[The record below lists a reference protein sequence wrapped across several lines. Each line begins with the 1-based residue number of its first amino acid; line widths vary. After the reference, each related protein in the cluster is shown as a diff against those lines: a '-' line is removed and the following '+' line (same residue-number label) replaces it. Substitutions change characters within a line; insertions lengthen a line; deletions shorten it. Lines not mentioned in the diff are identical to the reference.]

1 MQEPTDYNSNTINTN
16 PTVSLPNNTPV
27 CQNYGAYI
35 VLLSEGIDSLE
46 QSFDTEIGSLTQI
59 SPVKSNSKETT
70 ASSESDIL
78 IESLPDTIYI
88 LKKELV
94 NKENTMNNL

>member
-35 VLLSEGIDSLE
+35 FLLTEGIDSLE
-46 QSFDTEIGSLTQI
+46 QSFDTEIRTLTQM
-59 SPVKSNSKETT
+59 SPVKSNSKET
-70 ASSESDIL
+70 ANRESDIL

-94 NKENTMNNL
+94 NKENTINNL